1 MADDKLASAGQL
13 PQHAKRTFLV
23 VVDETEELNKALLY
37 ACRRAENNNGDIA
50 LLFVLDQVE
59 FQGWLSVGE
68 LMRAEQREAAET
80 RVNIIAQS
88 VKERTG
94 REPKIIIREGVPV
107 EQVLQV
113 IDEDR
118 SITTLVLGAAS
129 DKDGPG
135 PLVTQLTGLM
145 VAKLRVPLII
155 VPGTLSDEEIVTIT

>member
-1 MADDKLASAGQL
+1 MADERNQDRH
-13 PQHAKRTFLV
+13 QHAKRTFLV
-23 VVDETEELNKALLY
+23 VVDESEELNKALLY

-59 FQGWLSVGE
+59 FQSWLSVGE

-80 RVNIIAQS
+80 KVNVVAQL

-94 REPKIIIREGVPV
+94 RDPKIIIREGVPV
-107 EQVLQV
+107 EQVLQA
-113 IDEDR
+113 IDEDH

-129 DKDGPG
+129 DKEGPG
-135 PLVTQLTGLM
+135 PLVTQLAGLM

-155 VPGTLSDEEIVTIT
+155 VPGTLSDDQIVEIT